1 MMKLKFILGSLLGA
15 AFLSSCSEYTYLYK
29 SNNYRYKYEVAKA
42 YFALGSY
49 TKACTLIE
57 DVLMQLKG
65 TAQADE
71 SLFLLGEG
79 YLKRG
84 DYDLAAT
91 YFKQYYV
98 SYPHGKLA
106 ELARYKTGTALY
118 LNTPDP
124 RLDQTDS
131 YTAIQE
137 LQIYIEYYP
146 DGKYRKQAEEMI
158 YALQDKLA
166 EKELESTKLYYHLGT
181 YLGNNYQSCVVTAQ
195 NALRDYP
202 YSKLREDFY
211 IYILRAKYKVAQES
225 VLERQQERY
234 RDAVDEYYTF
244 KNEFPESKYLKE
256 AEKIFQD
263 ASQKIK

>member
-1 MMKLKFILGSLLGA
+1 MMKLKSILGTLFCTVA
-15 AFLSSCSEYTYLYK
+15 LSSCSEYTYLYK

-42 YFALGSY
+42 FYALGKY

-71 SLFLLGEG
+71 SLFILGEG
-79 YLKRG
+79 YLRRG

-106 ELARYKTGTALY
+106 ELARFKTGNALY
-118 LNTPDP
+118 LNAPDP
-124 RLDQTDS
+124 RLDQSDS

-146 DGKYRKQAEEMI
+146 TGKYRQQAEEMI
-158 YALQDKLA
+158 YALQEKLA
-166 EKELESTKLYYHLGT
+166 EKELESAKLYYHLGT

-202 YSKLREDFY
+202 YSKFREDFY

-225 VLERQQERY
+225 VPERQAERY

-244 KNEFPESKYLKE
+244 KNEFPESKYAGE

-263 ASQKIK
+263 ASKRL

>member
-1 MMKLKFILGSLLGA
+1 MMKLKVILGSLSV
-15 AFLSSCSEYTYLYK
+15 AFLCSCSEYTYLYK

-42 YFALGSY
+42 YFAMGSY
-49 TKACTLIE
+49 TKSCTLIE
-57 DVLMQLKG
+57 DILMQLKG

-79 YLKRG
+79 YLRKG

-118 LNTPDP
+118 LNTPDA
-124 RLDQTDS
+124 RLDQSDS
-131 YTAIQE
+131 YSAIQE
-137 LQIYIEYYP
+137 LQIYIEYFP
-146 DGKYRKQAEEMI
+146 NGKYRPQAEEMI

-166 EKELESTKLYYHLGT
+166 EKELESAKLYYHLGT
-181 YLGNNYQSCVVTAQ
+181 YLGNNYESCIVTAQ

-211 IYILRAKYKVAQES
+211 IYMLRARYKVAQES
-225 VLERQQERY
+225 VYERQQERY
-234 RDAVDEYYTF
+234 RDAIDEYYTF
-244 KNEFPESKYLKE
+244 KNEFPESKYMDE
-256 AEKIFQD
+256 AEKIFRD
-263 ASQKIK
+263 ASKKVQ